1 MVSGGLLSFNSKFT
15 FNRINL
21 LIFLN
26 RERPFV
32 GIEIK
37 KITSQRKCSL
47 MSKQISLYEKLL
59 VDQKKYSFNFAN
71 HFHLVVVDTTR
82 WSSILI
88 NF

>member
-1 MVSGGLLSFNSKFT
+1 MVSRGLLSFNSKFT

-59 VDQKKYSFNFAN
+59 VDKKKN
-71 HFHLVVVDTTR
+71 
-82 WSSILI
+82 ILLI
-88 NF
+88 LLIIFTWLLLIQSDGPQF